1 MVTLD
6 EIFEL
11 LEDQRRRYALYCL
24 YEKDGPVAVSEVVE
38 KIETWEDDPPEADGS
53 LDRFEEIALDL
64 KHVHL
69 PKSAEVD
76 FIQYD
81 REQGLIQVQG
91 SPEEF
96 DALLTIAKI
105 VEEPEE

>member
-1 MVTLD
+1 M
-6 EIFEL
+6 
-11 LEDQRRRYALYCL
+11 
-24 YEKDGPVAVSEVVE
+24 
-38 KIETWEDDPPEADGS
+38 
-53 LDRFEEIALDL
+53 DRFEKIAIDL

-69 PKSAEVD
+69 PKSAEVE

-81 REQGLIQVQG
+81 KEQGVIQAQG

-105 VEEPEE
+105 IEEPEEGDET